1 MSADDGRPS
10 RAGYWVGGGV
20 AVLGVVGAVLWFVL
34 MLTSF
39 TNEIKGFERVPADGE
54 PRQVTLSRTGSYTA
68 YYEPSS
74 GSLDDE
80 SDHSVDAEVVGPNG
94 RNVVLEPYVSKL
106 TYALGGHNGR
116 AVFTFRVDAPGTYEV
131 RSSSTGEGELAIG
144 RGLGRKLLASILGG
158 FAIGIVGL
166 GLGAVVLIVTAVRRA
181 TAPRRGP

>member
-106 TYALGGHNGR
+106 TYTLGGHNGR
-116 AVFTFRVDAPGTYEV
+116 AVFTFRVDAPAPTRCGH
-131 RSSSTGEGELAIG
+131 
-144 RGLGRKLLASILGG
+144 
-158 FAIGIVGL
+158 
-166 GLGAVVLIVTAVRRA
+166 
-181 TAPRRGP
+181 PRRGRVSWPSGAAWAGSWWAASSAASPSASSGSASGRWC